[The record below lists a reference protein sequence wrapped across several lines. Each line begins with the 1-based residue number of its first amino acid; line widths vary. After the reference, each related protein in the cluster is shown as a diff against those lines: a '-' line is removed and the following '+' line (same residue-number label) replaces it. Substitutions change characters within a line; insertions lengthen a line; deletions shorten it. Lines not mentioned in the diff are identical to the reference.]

1 MAKKKET
8 KKEAP
13 AAAVRATP
21 AKQPPAKEVVEE
33 EKVTSE
39 SLVNNI
45 QSMFDEYRKTVE
57 SNRKQEAELTLKIKS
72 NIKNVHKY
80 IAKEKK
86 ELSKLT
92 KKSKRKD
99 DPDKKKR
106 DPTGFAKP
114 SEMTPDLCK
123 FLGVPNN
130 TKMARTDV
138 TKTICNYFK
147 EKNLQNPANRREIK
161 PDDKITKLLKL
172 KKDDQLTYFN
182 LQKFIASHF
191 IKPSA

>member
-8 KKEAP
+8 KKETAP
-13 AAAVRATP
+13 VKAEPVV
-21 AKQPPAKEVVEE
+21 KQPPAKEVVEE

-39 SLVNNI
+39 SIVNTI

-57 SNRKQEAELTLKIKS
+57 TNRKQETELTLKIKS

-106 DPTGFAKP
+106 EPSGFAKE
-114 SEMTPDLCK
+114 SDMTPDLCK

-130 TKMARTDV
+130 TKMARTTV
-138 TKTICNYFK
+138 TKKICNYFK
-147 EKNLQNPANRREIK
+147 EKNLQNPANKREIK

-172 KKDDQLTYFN
+172 KKDDLLTYFN
-182 LQKFIASHF
+182 LQKYIAPHF
-191 IKPSA
+191 IKATA